1 MRLSLQSSSSGHYIY
16 YSTGLQDNEGMY
28 VYIGNNLVHKPS
40 HSGLRVYRDN
50 DKLRVKIVTCVRDA
64 VGLRAPT
71 VSIYNTNVN

>member
-1 MRLSLQSSSSGHYIY
+1 
-16 YSTGLQDNEGMY
+16 MY